1 MISRRSVPAFAR
13 GDKPAAIG
21 HNPRVEFP
29 AHHGG
34 NPIMHIDLRLL
45 RGLAASCCLALFAPM
60 ALAADACPAW
70 LNQERR
76 MLHSEKT
83 KNLCAYSGK
92 PILIVNTAS
101 HCGFT
106 KQFKELDALYREYHA
121 KGLEVVGFSSNDFK
135 QEAGDEAEAAK
146 VCFVNFG
153 VSFDM
158 YAPVVVS
165 GDKADPIFKELARQG
180 GGYPRWNFYKYLVDR
195 NGVVVERFSSFS
207 APDSKDVRAAIE
219 KVLAAQ

>member
-1 MISRRSVPAFAR
+1 MPVQ
-13 GDKPAAIG
+13 
-21 HNPRVEFP
+21 
-29 AHHGG
+29 
-34 NPIMHIDLRLL
+34 LRML
-45 RGLAASCCLALFAPM
+45 RGLIAFCCLVLLPEIAF
-60 ALAADACPAW
+60 AADACPPW
-70 LNQERR
+70 LDQERR
-76 MLHSEKT
+76 MLHSEKS

-106 KQFKELDALYREYHA
+106 KQFKALDALYRQYQER
-121 KGLEVVGFSSNDFK
+121 GLAVVGFSSNDFN

-158 YAPVVVS
+158 YAPIAVS
-165 GDKADPIFKELARQG
+165 GDNADPVFKELAKQG

-195 NGVVVERFSSFS
+195 NGVVVERFSSFT
-207 APDSKDVRAAIE
+207 APDSKDMQAAIE
-219 KVLAAQ
+219 KVLAAK

>member
-1 MISRRSVPAFAR
+1 MAIHSHPTVPFR
-13 GDKPAAIG
+13 ILPV
-21 HNPRVEFP
+21 PFL
-29 AHHGG
+29 
-34 NPIMHIDLRLL
+34 ML
-45 RGLAASCCLALFAPM
+45 RGLAAFFCLALLSESV
-60 ALAADACPAW
+60 LAAEACPAW

-76 MLHSEKT
+76 LLHSEKS

-92 PILIVNTAS
+92 PMLIVNTAS

-106 KQFKELDALYREYHA
+106 KQFKELDALYREYQGR
-121 KGLEVVGFSSNDFK
+121 GLAVVGFSSNDFK

-158 YAPVVVS
+158 YAPIAVS
-165 GDKADPIFKELARQG
+165 GDNADPVFKELAKQG

-195 NGVVVERFSSFS
+195 NGVVVERFSSFT
-207 APDSKDVRAAIE
+207 APDSKDLRAAIE
-219 KVLAAQ
+219 KTLAAQ

>member
-1 MISRRSVPAFAR
+1 
-13 GDKPAAIG
+13 
-21 HNPRVEFP
+21 
-29 AHHGG
+29 
-34 NPIMHIDLRLL
+34 MHIYLRLL
-45 RGLAASCCLALFAPM
+45 RNLLALCCAMFPLSNAF
-60 ALAADACPAW
+60 AADACPSW

-76 MLHSEKT
+76 LLHSEKS
-83 KNLCAYSGK
+83 KSLCTYSGK
-92 PILIVNTAS
+92 PMLIVNTAS

-106 KQFKELDALYREYHA
+106 KQFKDLEALYREYQP
-121 KGLEVVGFSSNDFK
+121 KGLTVVGFSSNDFK

-165 GDKADPIFKELARQG
+165 GDNADPVFKELARQG

-195 NGVVVERFSSFS
+195 NGVVVERFSSLTG
-207 APDSKDVRAAIE
+207 PDSKSMRAAIE

>member
-1 MISRRSVPAFAR
+1 
-13 GDKPAAIG
+13 
-21 HNPRVEFP
+21 
-29 AHHGG
+29 
-34 NPIMHIDLRLL
+34 MHIQLRLL
-45 RGLAASCCLALFAPM
+45 RGLLALCCV
-60 ALAADACPAW
+60 ALLPEAFAADTCPAW

-76 MLHSEKT
+76 LLHSEKSR
-83 KNLCAYSGK
+83 NLCTYSGK
-92 PILIVNTAS
+92 PMLIVNTAS

-106 KQFKELDALYREYHA
+106 KQFKELDAVYREYQA
-121 KGLEVVGFSSNDFK
+121 KGLAVVGFSSNDFR

-165 GDKADPIFKELARQG
+165 GDNADPVFKELARQG

-195 NGVVVERFSSFS
+195 NGVVVERFSSLT
-207 APDSKDVRAAIE
+207 APDSKSMRAAIE
-219 KVLAAQ
+219 KVLAAP